1 MAELQNSMTY
11 AEMLRRAADR
21 ISSLILYSDY
31 PWVDIAIEIEK
42 LREMVAAEF
51 PDKMDLFEHLYIS
64 RFERLWE
71 QWRDPATEF

>member
-1 MAELQNSMTY
+1 MTESQS
-11 AEMLRRAADR
+11 ATTFADLLRRAADR

-42 LREMVAAEF
+42 LREMVAEEF
-51 PDKMDLFEHLYIS
+51 PDKMELFEHLYVS

-71 QWRDPATEF
+71 QWREPATEF